1 MMTTVKIDNYQSR
14 SLEFVDLTDTEAS
27 AIQGG
32 FRQLFGAVATIAR
45 GNTNSSSQPTN
56 SETFEERL
64 RRINAEVNQIYNLAW
79 AIQTSAGFI
88 GIGGSGFGGLR

>member
-1 MMTTVKIDNYQSR
+1 MAKIKIHNLQSAEQT
-14 SLEFVDLTDTEAS
+14 LVNLTDTEAS

-45 GNTNSSSQPTN
+45 NSNSSSPSTS
-56 SETFEERL
+56 SETFDERL

-79 AIQTSAGFI
+79 AIQTSASFI
-88 GIGGSGFGGLR
+88 AIGGSGLASIR

>member
-1 MMTTVKIDNYQSR
+1 MAKIKIHNLQSAEQT
-14 SLEFVDLTDTEAS
+14 LVNLTNAQTPE
-27 AIQGG
+27 IKGG

-45 GNTNSSSQPTN
+45 NSNSSSPSTS

-88 GIGGSGFGGLR
+88 GIGASGFGSIR